1 MSASAF
7 SINRRTHAAR
17 TAHSLTVPGAGRA
30 FDGFD
35 AMTIAMHLTEPVVSS
50 LTVEYWVNML
60 DPHLQQATL
69 FGYSAYSVTGRFGD
83 GGPIYENAN
92 EFTIMHASTY
102 TRLFHSTSSYDFDS
116 ATQVYADSGNWTH
129 VALVWSSDPDA
140 APHGQLAYY
149 ANGRL
154 VASGTQCAS
163 RECDMGFPV
172 QPYGV
177 LHLGQEADKP
187 WGDFDELQ
195 AFTGLVDEVRVWTSA
210 RTDEQILVHAP

>member
-1 MSASAF
+1 MDGKARLT
-7 SINRRTHAAR
+7 SIELCCHTAHCLSHPIAHFFACFLHGFLAPAAR
-17 TAHSLTVPGAGRA
+17 
-30 FDGFD
+30 
-35 AMTIAMHLTEPVVSS
+35 
-50 LTVEYWVNML
+50 
-60 DPHLQQATL
+60 
-69 FGYSAYSVTGRFGD
+69 
-83 GGPIYENAN
+83 
-92 EFTIMHASTY
+92 
-102 TRLFHSTSSYDFDS
+102 
-116 ATQVYADSGNWTH
+116 
-129 VALVWSSDPDA
+129 SSDPDA

-172 QPYGV
+172 QQYGV